1 MGSICTACWTNEAK
15 IKKQNKNK
23 QQTKGQSKR
32 RDRNANPLADLCIG
46 STHEATP
53 PGMGLGP
60 TATKQPAQCAAC
72 LMPHARRKVR
82 TLQCRVWQLWC
93 WFVWPWPRFLLLCVF
108 LTRGTIRKS
117 GRGICTLSARWHL
130 CFDSGCHACAYS
142 LTWVFGFSVIVLFS
156 QFVYIFT
163 KDRALELNRPHPEEK
178 KMQEPHERYRC
189 KTKTKPTA
197 ANRQNIFFYEHFSLF

>member
-1 MGSICTACWTNEAK
+1 MKLRGSVLCTQCKDENVRKQNSQWDRFVQPCWTNEAK

-32 RDRNANPLADLCIG
+32 RDRNANPLADLRIG
-46 STHEATP
+46 LTHEATP

-72 LMPHARRKVR
+72 LMPHARRKAR

-93 WFVWPWPRFLLLCVF
+93 WFVWPWPRFLLLCLF

-130 CFDSGCHACAYS
+130 CFDSG
-142 LTWVFGFSVIVLFS
+142 
-156 QFVYIFT
+156 
-163 KDRALELNRPHPEEK
+163 
-178 KMQEPHERYRC
+178 
-189 KTKTKPTA
+189 
-197 ANRQNIFFYEHFSLF
+197 